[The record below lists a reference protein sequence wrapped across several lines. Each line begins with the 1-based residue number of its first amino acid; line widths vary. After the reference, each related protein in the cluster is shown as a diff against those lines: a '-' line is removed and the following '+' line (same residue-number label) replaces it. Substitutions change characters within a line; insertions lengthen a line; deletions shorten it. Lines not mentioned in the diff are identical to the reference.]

1 MKSMDIREQL
11 DQAIG
16 HGPPLP
22 PPEQRLA
29 AGRTAVRHRRIRRA
43 TGAAAVLVA
52 AALPIAV
59 MHGSPTSVPALVGT
73 TSTSPTPSANASQP
87 IDGRTT
93 GEAAGPTLE
102 VVVIDGVP
110 QLADHPPGLTIGP
123 VVRSGESGFGLETR
137 VEGERSFV
145 LLLRDAD
152 GWQVNQLVTAERGD
166 DLASWLRAE
175 GWLPTGEGS

>member
-29 AGRTAVRHRRIRRA
+29 AGRTAVRHRHIRMA
-43 TGAAAVLVA
+43 AGAAAVLGA
-52 AALPIAV
+52 AVLPIAT
-59 MHGSPTSVPALVGT
+59 MHGSLTSVPAVVGT
-73 TSTSPTPSANASQP
+73 SSTSPTRSADASQP

-93 GEAAGPTLE
+93 GEAGGPTLE
-102 VVVIDGVP
+102 VVVVDGVP

-123 VVRSGESGFGLETR
+123 VVRSGESAFGLETR

-145 LLLRDAD
+145 LLLQGAA
-152 GWQVNQLVTAERGD
+152 GWQVNQLVTAEPGD
-166 DLASWLRAE
+166 DLASWLRTE